1 MCIRKDLEKVSLLK
15 SVGGF
20 TLVEVLLATVLL
32 ALMAGGFATLY
43 SSGLNSLTSQK
54 DRMLLNSHL
63 SSRMEELQSRDYSNL
78 TDGSEVITV
87 EGESYTINW
96 IVAPVDLDSDAATDT
111 GAVQVT
117 VSVAGIS
124 DLTLT
129 NIMVNTSGQVGKI

>member
-1 MCIRKDLEKVSLLK
+1 MQLQRREN
-15 SVGGF
+15 GF

-43 SSGLNSLTSQK
+43 SSGLNSLTSKK
-54 DRMLLNSHL
+54 DRVLLNSHL
-63 SSRMEELQSRDYSNL
+63 SSRMEELESREFSNL
-78 TDGSEVITV
+78 TSGSEVITV

-96 IVAPVDLDSDAATDT
+96 TVAPVDLDGDAATDA
-111 GAVQVT
+111 GVVKVT

-129 NIMVNTSGQVGKI
+129 NIVVNTAGQVGKI

>member
-1 MCIRKDLEKVSLLK
+1 MKMQRREH
-15 SVGGF
+15 GF

-54 DRMLLNSHL
+54 DRVLLNSHL

-96 IVAPVDLDSDAATDT
+96 TVAPVDLDGDAATDA

-129 NIMVNTSGQVGKI
+129 NIIVNTSGQVGKI